1 MIVWYLY
8 TPVGFIVVCG
18 ELYVGW
24 GMARVVRARYE
35 NGVLKPL
42 EKLDLREGEEVI
54 IRIER
59 LEERR
64 RALRELRGA
73 LGPASRE
80 LLDRFMLEAE
90 AQ

>member
-1 MIVWYLY
+1 L
-8 TPVGFIVVCG
+8 
-18 ELYVGW
+18 GW
-24 GMARVVRARYE
+24 GMVRVVRARFE
-35 NGVLKPL
+35 GGVLKPL
-42 EKLDLREGEEVI
+42 DKLDLREGEEVI
-54 IRIER
+54 VRIER

-64 RALRELRGA
+64 KVLRELRGV

>member
-1 MIVWYLY
+1 MV
-8 TPVGFIVVCG
+8 
-18 ELYVGW
+18 
-24 GMARVVRARYE
+24 RVVRARFE
-35 NGVLKPL
+35 GGVLKPL
-42 EKLDLREGEEVI
+42 DKLDLREGEEVI
-54 IRIER
+54 VRIER

-64 RALRELRGA
+64 KVLRELRGV